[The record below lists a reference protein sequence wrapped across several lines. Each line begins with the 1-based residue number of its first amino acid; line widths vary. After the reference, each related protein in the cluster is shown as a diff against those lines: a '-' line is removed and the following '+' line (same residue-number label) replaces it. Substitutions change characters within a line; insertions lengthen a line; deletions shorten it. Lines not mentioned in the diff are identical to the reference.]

1 MATVSIVSKM
11 LKLRDKARTL
21 TAAEL
26 AAEGLSRANKHLT
39 RSFRRAIDRQ
49 DATYISDDELAR
61 SVVGGEISAMLSSLR
76 SPTRPMLTAGLT
88 DLKTTVRDVSRIYP
102 LAPHDTVSRAAAILE
117 HKITLFERGFQLG
130 SDIDWHQD
138 PASKARWPLVH
149 YTRVPI
155 RIGGGADARIVWELN
170 RMHHLVT
177 LGQAYAY
184 TRDERFTEEFLIQIA
199 SWYRLNPP
207 KFGINWT
214 VAMEAAIRSVNIIA
228 ALGLF
233 RDSVLLDD
241 TSFGLIVKL
250 LISHARFI
258 ADNLESSPTMASN
271 HYLSDLI
278 GLFVI
283 AASLPELTESPRW
296 IETAASELI
305 REMDR
310 QILPDGV
317 DYEGST
323 AYHRFVLELYF
334 LFFHLC
340 GRCGIKLPTPHF
352 EKLEAMFDFVRHYLK
367 PDRTAPL
374 IGDSD
379 DGRIIRFKDR
389 PAVDQSYLM
398 SLGAVL
404 FNSGDF
410 RRRGAIDEEAI
421 WWLGSQGIDTY
432 DKLPAAVR
440 EPVSKQYG
448 NAQIFIQRSGS
459 LYAII
464 DCGDHGAMGR
474 GSHAHSDA
482 LSIDLY
488 AYGRTLLR
496 DPGTFVYSA
505 SELWRNRFRSTA
517 YHNTVR
523 IDREEIS
530 ELIKGQPFTLGPNRP
545 VTVNKWETSVEQDL
559 LDAQHNGYSRL
570 EHKILHRRALKFC
583 KGPEYW
589 ILEDYFTDAVGEPDQ
604 SHLIEF
610 FFNFDAGLQVTFDDN
625 GRAFAKSR
633 TAALA
638 LIPVS
643 GHTFETRIATRW
655 VSLSYGTRKP
665 SFGIM
670 YSLYATIPFS
680 NRILLIPYKK
690 GDESKVEDVVAKQA
704 AGGEETGKND

>member
-1 MATVSIVSKM
+1 VSIISKI
-11 LKLRDKARTL
+11 RDKARSL
-21 TAAEL
+21 TPAEL
-26 AAEGLSRANKHLT
+26 AAEGLSRVNKRLT
-39 RSFRRAIDRQ
+39 RSYRRATDRQ
-49 DATYISDDELAR
+49 DATFITDDELAR
-61 SVVGGEISAMLSSLR
+61 SIVGRDIPALLSSFKNPSRLR
-76 SPTRPMLTAGLT
+76 LSAGLM
-88 DLKTTVRDVSRIYP
+88 DLKTTVSEVSRIYP
-102 LAPHDTVSRAAAILE
+102 LAPHDTVSRAAGIIE
-117 HKITLFERGFQLG
+117 HKVILFERGFQLG
-130 SDIDWHQD
+130 PEIDWLQD
-138 PASKARWPLVH
+138 PASKVKWPMVH

-155 RIGGGADARIVWELN
+155 RIGGGGDARIVWELN
-170 RMHHLVT
+170 RMHHMVT
-177 LGQAYAY
+177 LGQAYAF

-199 SWYRLNPP
+199 SWYRQNPP
-207 KFGINWT
+207 NFGINWT

-228 ALGLF
+228 ALDLF
-233 RDSVLLDD
+233 RESPLLDE
-241 TSFGLIVKL
+241 TSFALTARL
-250 LISHARFI
+250 LMAHARFI
-258 ADNLESSPTMASN
+258 DGNLESSPTMTSN

-283 AASLPELTESPRW
+283 GVSLPELTEAPRW
-296 IETAASELI
+296 IERAAAELI
-305 REMDR
+305 REMER

-323 AYHRFVLELYF
+323 AYHRFVLEIYF

-340 GRCGIKLPTPHF
+340 GRCAIKLPTPYF

-379 DGRIIRFKDR
+379 DGRLIKFKYR

-410 RRRGAIDEEAI
+410 RRRGTMDEEAI
-421 WWLGSQGIDTY
+421 WWLGSQGIETY

-440 EPVSKQYG
+440 EPVSKQY
-448 NAQIFIQRSGS
+448 NHSKIFIQRSGP

-530 ELIKGQPFTLGPNRP
+530 ELIKGQPFTLGPNRA
-545 VTVNKWETSVEQDL
+545 VTVNRWETGDDEDV

-570 EHKILHRRALKFC
+570 EHNITHRRILRFNKRL
-583 KGPEYW
+583 EYW
-589 ILEDYFTDAVGEPDQ
+589 IVDDCFTAAAEASDQ
-604 SHLIEF
+604 PHLIEF
-610 FFNFDAGLQVTFDDN
+610 FFNFDAGLQVAFKDGD
-625 GRAFAKSR
+625 RAMARSR
-633 TAALA
+633 SAALA
-638 LIPVS
+638 VVPVS

-680 NRILLIPYKK
+680 SRMLLIPFKK
-690 GDESKVEDVVAKQA
+690 GGESKVDEVLGTDTAKI
-704 AGGEETGKND
+704 EKKVES

>member
-1 MATVSIVSKM
+1 VSIISKI
-11 LKLRDKARTL
+11 RDKARAL
-21 TAAEL
+21 TPAEL
-26 AAEGLSRANKHLT
+26 AAEGLSRVNKRLT
-39 RSFRRAIDRQ
+39 RSYRRATDRQ
-49 DATYISDDELAR
+49 DATYITDDELAR
-61 SVVGGEISAMLSSLR
+61 STVGRNIPALLSGFRNPSRVRL
-76 SPTRPMLTAGLT
+76 SAGLM
-88 DLKTTVRDVSRIYP
+88 DLKTTVSEVSRIYP
-102 LAPHDTVSRAAAILE
+102 LAPHDTVSRAAGIIE
-117 HKITLFERGFQLG
+117 HKIILFERGFQVG
-130 SDIDWHQD
+130 PEIDWHQD
-138 PASKARWPLVH
+138 PASKVKWPLVH
-149 YTRVPI
+149 YTSVPI
-155 RIGGGADARIVWELN
+155 RIGGGGDARIVWELN

-177 LGQAYAY
+177 LGQAYAF

-199 SWYRLNPP
+199 SWYRQNPP

-228 ALGLF
+228 ALDLF
-233 RDSVLLDD
+233 RDSALIDEE
-241 TSFGLIVKL
+241 SFALIARL
-250 LISHARFI
+250 LIAHARFI
-258 ADNLESSPTMASN
+258 DENLESSPTMASN

-283 AASLPELTESPRW
+283 GVSLPELTEAPRW
-296 IETAASELI
+296 IERAAAELI
-305 REMDR
+305 SEMER
-310 QILPDGV
+310 QILSDGV

-323 AYHRFVLELYF
+323 AYHRFVLEIYF

-340 GRCGIKLPTPHF
+340 GRCAIKLPTPYF

-379 DGRIIRFKDR
+379 DGRLIKFKYR

-410 RRRGAIDEEAI
+410 RRRGPMDEEAI
-421 WWLGSQGIDTY
+421 WWLGSQGIETY
-432 DKLPAAVR
+432 DKLPAAAR
-440 EPVSKQYG
+440 EPVSKQY
-448 NAQIFIQRSGS
+448 NHAQIFIQRSGS
-459 LYAII
+459 LYCIV

-505 SELWRNRFRSTA
+505 SEVWRNRFRSTA

-545 VTVNKWETSVEQDL
+545 VTVNRWETSVDQDL
-559 LDAQHNGYSRL
+559 LDAQHSGYSRL
-570 EHKILHRRALKFC
+570 EHNITHRRILRFN
-583 KGPEYW
+583 KGLEFW
-589 ILEDYFTDAVGEPDQ
+589 ILDDHFTAAAEVPDQ
-604 SHLIEF
+604 AHLIEF
-610 FFNFDAGLQVTFDDN
+610 FFNFDAGLQVTFEEGD
-625 GRAFAKSR
+625 RAFARSR
-633 TAALA
+633 TTALA
-638 LIPVS
+638 LVPMS

-670 YSLYATIPFS
+670 YGLYATIPFFS
-680 NRILLIPYKK
+680 RILLIPYKK
-690 GDESKVEDVVAKQA
+690 GEDSKVDDVVATHTTKS
-704 AGGEETGKND
+704 GSEG